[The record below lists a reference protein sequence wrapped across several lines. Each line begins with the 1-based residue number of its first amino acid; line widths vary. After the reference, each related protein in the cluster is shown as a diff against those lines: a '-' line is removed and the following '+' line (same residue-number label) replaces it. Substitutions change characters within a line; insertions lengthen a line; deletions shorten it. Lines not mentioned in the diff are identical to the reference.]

1 MRQDKMESYGKRR
14 SIQQALDLIDKHQ
27 PRDPLELANL
37 LGLRVVIRDLPNGIC
52 GLVADLWG
60 VTIILISSGLPRPEQ
75 NYIAAHELYHYLD
88 EHPPDQLVKKG
99 FWGEF
104 YETRADY
111 FACGLMIKE
120 PFRESES
127 LFEYAA
133 RTGVP
138 LRLVRLWSNSNLPQK
153 PCNLIC
159 TPGG

>member
-88 EHPPDQLVKKG
+88 EHPRISWSRKD
-99 FWGEF
+99 
-104 YETRADY
+104 
-111 FACGLMIKE
+111 
-120 PFRESES
+120 S
-127 LFEYAA
+127 
-133 RTGVP
+133 GV
-138 LRLVRLWSNSNLPQK
+138 SFTK
-153 PCNLIC
+153 PGPI
-159 TPGG
+159 TSPVD